1 MQIFVLKKSIK
12 MFRYYEP
19 AFKNMQRNLGSE
31 NVTQDLIQ
39 VNVFDINRSTFVKS
53 YIVLGGLRK

>member
-39 VNVFDINRSTFVKS
+39 VNVFEIKKVNFC
-53 YIVLGGLRK
+53 